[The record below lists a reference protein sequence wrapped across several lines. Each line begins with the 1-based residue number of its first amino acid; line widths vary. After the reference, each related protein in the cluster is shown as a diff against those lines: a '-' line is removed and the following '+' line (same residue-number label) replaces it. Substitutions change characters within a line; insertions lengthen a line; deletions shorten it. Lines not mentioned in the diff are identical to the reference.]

1 MGESYATRQPSY
13 FFFFSNNYCTST
25 KICKCHFVTFDKF
38 CAHNLQNLLKYI
50 YFLFRTCLNKIMV
63 IKVQRLQL
71 REVEG
76 RKLSFAPLWFHRPC
90 AFLPKGFFWP
100 RDVSV
105 WIRKFSFCHVLNRVS
120 KNSRSGSSCNLES
133 VQYLIIS

>member
-50 YFLFRTCLNKIMV
+50 FFLFRTCLNKIMV

-90 AFLPKGFFWP
+90 AFLPKGFFLTTRSKRVDTQIFFLSCP
-100 RDVSV
+100 KSS
-105 WIRKFSFCHVLNRVS
+105 IKKFAVR
-120 KNSRSGSSCNLES
+120 
-133 VQYLIIS
+133 I